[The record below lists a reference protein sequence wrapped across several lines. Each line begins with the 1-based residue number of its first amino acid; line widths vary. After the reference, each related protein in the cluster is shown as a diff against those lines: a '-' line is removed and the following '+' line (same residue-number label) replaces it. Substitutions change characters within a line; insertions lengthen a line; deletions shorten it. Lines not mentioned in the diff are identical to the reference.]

1 MKKINYSYFLLIVS
15 VILLIISCWYPICSI
30 ISTLVAIIV
39 AVIEISKSS
48 KLERKL
54 DSYDE
59 AFHVERNQQGEIE
72 NGLKIDCGTYLA

>member
-15 VILLIISCWYPICSI
+15 VILLIISCRYPICGI
-30 ISTLVAIIV
+30 ISTLIAIIV
-39 AVIEISKSS
+39 AVIEIRKSN

-54 DSYDE
+54 ESYDE

-72 NGLKIDCGTYLA
+72 NGPNIDCGTYEV